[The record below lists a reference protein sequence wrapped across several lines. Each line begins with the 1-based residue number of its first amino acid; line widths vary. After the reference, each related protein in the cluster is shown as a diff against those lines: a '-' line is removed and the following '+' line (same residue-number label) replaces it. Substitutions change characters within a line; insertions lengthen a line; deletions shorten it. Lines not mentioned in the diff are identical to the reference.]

1 MSNTTHKK
9 TVHPQHFI
17 ALGVVILLVIAVLLL
32 KDSSKPEAAAST
44 GVLPEQQL
52 EMAVRA
58 GRPALAFFHSNTC
71 DQCLQMI
78 ETVEEVFPEF
88 VDSVDLVDV
97 NVYELEKRAPAGSR
111 RRGIYPHACFLRP
124 VRTVSKVRRR
134 DGSWR
139 SAPAFERTARSAVKC
154 LST

>member
-88 VDSVDLVDV
+88 VNSVDLVDV
-97 NVYELEKRAPAGSR
+97 NVYNSKNELLLDRVGVEFIPMLAFYDRYGQSQKFVGVMEAGVLHQHLSELLA
-111 RRGIYPHACFLRP
+111 GP
-124 VRTVSKVRRR
+124 
-134 DGSWR
+134 
-139 SAPAFERTARSAVKC
+139 VKC
-154 LST
+154 PST